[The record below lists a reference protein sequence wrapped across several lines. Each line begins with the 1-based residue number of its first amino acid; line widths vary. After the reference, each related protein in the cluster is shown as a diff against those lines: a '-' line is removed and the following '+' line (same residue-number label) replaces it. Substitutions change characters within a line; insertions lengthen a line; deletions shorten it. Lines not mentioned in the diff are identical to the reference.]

1 MTITNCDN
9 TKQEREAQ
17 NLCGFQK
24 AKCSNQEGSL
34 PITIYRWGIEHDGR
48 VWGMF
53 IFGWILKVLS
63 DFHNFR
69 KQIQDNFCHKLEN
82 IYLEGDAF

>member
-1 MTITNCDN
+1 
-9 TKQEREAQ
+9 
-17 NLCGFQK
+17 
-24 AKCSNQEGSL
+24 
-34 PITIYRWGIEHDGR
+34 